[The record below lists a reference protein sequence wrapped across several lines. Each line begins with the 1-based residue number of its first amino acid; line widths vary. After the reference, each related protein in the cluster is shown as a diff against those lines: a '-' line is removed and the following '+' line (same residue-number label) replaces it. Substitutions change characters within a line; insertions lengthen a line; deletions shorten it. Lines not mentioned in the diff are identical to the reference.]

1 MYSLP
6 SRVVRFLALA
16 AFVMSILPAH
26 AQESA
31 IQSFDFRVTTSD
43 GVNIHVHRKV
53 GPAPNRVPVLL
64 VHGSWGNALTW
75 DFPGR
80 SVMDYLA
87 VRGYDVYALDL
98 RGMGGSVDPNFFT
111 VDLLSRMNDVVAVA
125 TNIKTTT
132 GRLPVVIGW
141 SQGGLITGLFAAS
154 HPELLAGVGLL
165 SVAPDGFSVPLNL
178 QSALQN
184 IILSPSFPVAL
195 PPKPS
200 QINEII
206 FGTDPITGMPT
217 ISPDAFAIFVSPSLL
232 QPDSVFAIVEEVN
245 LCPLFLNTI
254 VQTCPIPTWSNIKVP
269 ALVVDGA
276 LDLLVGVDG
285 AQVLFNSLGS
295 VNKQLVVYP
304 RNSHGWF
311 LEDDHDA
318 TVRVFDHFLS
328 QF

>member
-16 AFVMSILPAH
+16 VFVMSILPAH

-125 TNIKTTT
+125 PTSKQP
-132 GRLPVVIGW
+132 R
-141 SQGGLITGLFAAS
+141 
-154 HPELLAGVGLL
+154 
-165 SVAPDGFSVPLNL
+165 DGFQWSSV
-178 QSALQN
+178 
-184 IILSPSFPVAL
+184 
-195 PPKPS
+195 
-200 QINEII
+200 
-206 FGTDPITGMPT
+206 
-217 ISPDAFAIFVSPSLL
+217 
-232 QPDSVFAIVEEVN
+232 
-245 LCPLFLNTI
+245 
-254 VQTCPIPTWSNIKVP
+254 
-269 ALVVDGA
+269 GA
-276 LDLLVGVDG
+276 KAG
-285 AQVLFNSLGS
+285 
-295 VNKQLVVYP
+295 
-304 RNSHGWF
+304 
-311 LEDDHDA
+311 
-318 TVRVFDHFLS
+318 
-328 QF
+328 